1 MTAQL
6 SALMITA
13 ASVGFI
19 HTILG
24 PDHYVPFAVLSWAR
38 NWLAAKTSV
47 ITVLCG
53 LGHVLSSVVLGLVG
67 VSLGV
72 AIRKLEFVESLRGDF
87 AAWLLIAFGLV
98 YMVWGLRRAY
108 RKQPHAHTHA
118 HLGEIQHVHT
128 HSHFNKHIHLHD
140 QKDGSSIGP
149 WVLFIVL
156 VFGPCEPLI
165 PILIYPAARESVFAL
180 VLVTVVFGVAT
191 IGTMLATVIL
201 ARAGVNFLPLA
212 GVQRFTHVIAGATIS
227 LCGLAIVF
235 LGM

>member
-38 NWLAAKTSV
+38 NWSAAKTSV

-53 LGHVLSSVVLGLVG
+53 LGHVLSSVILGLVG

-72 AIRKLEFVESLRGDF
+72 AIRKLEFVESFRGDF

-140 QKDGSSIGP
+140 RKDGSSIGP

-191 IGTMLATVIL
+191 IGTMLGTVIL

>member
-6 SALMITA
+6 SALIIAA

-24 PDHYVPFAVLSWAR
+24 PDHYLPFAVLSWAR
-38 NWLAAKTSV
+38 KWSVLKTGV

-53 LGHVLSSVVLGLVG
+53 LGHVVSSVILGLVG

-72 AIRKLEFVESLRGDF
+72 AIRKLDFVESFRGDF

-98 YMVWGLRRAY
+98 YVVWGLRRAY

-128 HSHFNKHIHLHD
+128 HSHFRKHIHLHD
-140 QKDGSSIGP
+140 QKDGSSIAP

-180 VLVTVVFGVAT
+180 ALVTVVFGVAT
-191 IGTMLATVIL
+191 IGTMLGTVIL

-235 LGM
+235 LGV

>member
-24 PDHYVPFAVLSWAR
+24 PDHYLPFAMLSWAR
-38 NWLAAKTSV
+38 RWSAVKTSV

-53 LGHVLSSVVLGLVG
+53 LGHVLSSVILGLVG

-72 AIRKLEFVESLRGDF
+72 AIRKLELVESFRGDF
-87 AAWLLIAFGLV
+87 AAWLLIALGLV

-108 RKQPHAHTHA
+108 RKQPHAHSHA

-128 HSHFNKHIHLHD
+128 HSHFNRHVHLHD
-140 QKDGSSIGP
+140 QRGGSSVAP

-165 PILIYPAARESVFAL
+165 PILIYPAARESIFAL

-191 IGTMLATVIL
+191 IGTMLGTVLL

-212 GVQRFTHVIAGATIS
+212 GVQRFVHAIAGATIL

-235 LGM
+235 LGV